1 MKGTSMKNICYF
13 ITSSVVIFYSSL
25 NAQWIHLSGGPENDI
40 VSHLADDQQT
50 LYAGSAG
57 PFKEGIFISTDQGIN
72 WLRPD
77 STILAV
83 NAFAFGDELDVFA
96 GRSGTGIYRSTNG
109 GLNWS
114 IVNSGLTN
122 TSVNSLTSTG
132 TNLFAG
138 TLGGGVFLSTNNG
151 SLWVEV
157 NSGLTNP
164 IILTLA
170 ANPLNVFAGSYG
182 GGVFVSSN
190 NGSTWSSANSGLT
203 DLIINTIAIAGENV
217 FTGTLSGVFRTTDNG
232 SNWTQVNSGL
242 IDTSIT
248 TISVIGMN
256 IFAGTPSGVFLSSN
270 NGDAWLNVSSGLP
283 NYPVLSIAFDSTY
296 IYAGL
301 YYGGVWRRPLSE
313 MITGVVDQSSE
324 IPSQFILEQN
334 YPNPFNPSTKIRYS
348 VPQSSNVII
357 KVFDILGNEIE
368 TFVNEEKPTGIY
380 EILFNSH
387 SGEVRNLPSG
397 IYFYQLRATN
407 PSTGSRQGF
416 IETKKMI
423 LLK

>member
-1 MKGTSMKNICYF
+1 M
-13 ITSSVVIFYSSL
+13 
-25 NAQWIHLSGGPENDI
+25 
-40 VSHLADDQQT
+40 
-50 LYAGSAG
+50 
-57 PFKEGIFISTDQGIN
+57 
-72 WLRPD
+72 
-77 STILAV
+77 
-83 NAFAFGDELDVFA
+83 
-96 GRSGTGIYRSTNG
+96 GIYRSTNG
-109 GLNWS
+109 GLNWTL
-114 IVNSGLTN
+114 VNSGLTN

-164 IILTLA
+164 IILSLA
-170 ANPLNVFAGSYG
+170 ANPLNVFAGSFG

-203 DLIINTIAIAGENV
+203 DLIINTIAIADGNV
-217 FTGTLSGVFRTTDNG
+217 FTGTGHGVFRTTDNG

-242 IDTSIT
+242 TDTSIS
-248 TISVIGMN
+248 TISIIGMN

-283 NYPVLSIAFDSTY
+283 NNYTVLSFAFDSTY

-313 MITGVVDQSSE
+313 MITGVEDQNSE
-324 IPSQFILEQN
+324 IPSRFLLEQN
-334 YPNPFNPSTKIRYS
+334 FPNPFNPSTKIRYS
-348 VPQSSNVII
+348 VPQSSNVMI

-368 TFVNEEKPTGIY
+368 SLVNEEKPVGTY
-380 EILFNSH
+380 ELTWYAT
-387 SGEVRNLPSG
+387 NLPSG
-397 IYFYQLRATN
+397 IYFYTINA
-407 PSTGSRQGF
+407 GSF

>member
-1 MKGTSMKNICYF
+1 MKNFIYF
-13 ITSSVVIFYSSL
+13 VTISITIFYSSL
-25 NAQWIHLSGGPENDI
+25 NAQWTHLSGGPENDI
-40 VSHLADDQQT
+40 VSDLADDQQT
-50 LYAGSAG
+50 LFVGSAG
-57 PFKEGIFISTDQGIN
+57 PSNEGIFISTDQGIN
-72 WLRPD
+72 WLQPD

-83 NAFAFGDELDVFA
+83 NAFAFGDELDVLA

-109 GLNWS
+109 GLNWTL
-114 IVNSGLTN
+114 VNSGLTN

-138 TLGGGVFLSTNNG
+138 TWGGGVFLSTNNG

-164 IILTLA
+164 IILSLA
-170 ANPLNVFAGSYG
+170 ANGLNVFAGSYG

-203 DLIINTIAIAGENV
+203 DLIINTIAIAGGNV
-217 FTGTLSGVFRTTDNG
+217 FIGTLSGVFRTTDNG
-232 SNWTQVNSGL
+232 SNWTQVNAGL
-242 IDTSIT
+242 TDTSIG
-248 TISVIGMN
+248 TISVIGIN
-256 IFAGTPSGVFLSSN
+256 IFVGTPSGVFLSSN
-270 NGDAWLNVSSGLP
+270 NGDTWLNVSSGLP
-283 NYPVLSIAFDSTY
+283 NYSVLSLAFDATY

-313 MITGVVDQSSE
+313 MITGVEDQSNA
-324 IPSQFILEQN
+324 IPSQFVIEQN

-348 VPQSSNVII
+348 VPQSSNVMI

-368 TFVNEEKPTGIY
+368 TLVNEEKPVGTY
-380 EILFNSH
+380 EITWYAES
-387 SGEVRNLPSG
+387 LPSG
-397 IYFYQLRATN
+397 IYFYTINAE
-407 PSTGSRQGF
+407 SF
-416 IETKKMI
+416 VETKKLV